1 MTSPLFPDFMR
12 GYLPLSAHV
21 SSGVMTPLR
30 RRRFWGQQPTPAVY
44 LCIIWGSYCL
54 YFNRD
59 EMRRIIKLL
68 ILVKIGRNKQ
78 EIKKLKMGLKNCN
91 WIYDTLPDESMHSQ
105 PYLESPPKMKI
116 THSYFDNFGTDE
128 TQNGY
133 SDGKNKRNSSLRK
146 HGILL
151 S

>member
-1 MTSPLFPDFMR
+1 MR
-12 GYLPLSAHV
+12 GYLPLSAQV
-21 SSGVMTPLR
+21 SPGIFDPLEETSFLR
-30 RRRFWGQQPTPAVY
+30 PTAPLPPPIH

-105 PYLESPPKMKI
+105 PYLESPQKMKI

-133 SDGKNKRNSSLRK
+133 SDGKNKRNSSLPK
-146 HGILL
+146 Q
-151 S
+151 